1 MNMDYQD
8 VLMSEYGGKIVTSDL
23 DELASEN
30 VEFEWDGSFDEDA
43 GVSSGEGH
51 INLDYRNYL
60 SEDEESFNEDDES
73 EEEYDERNNWSLQ
86 TGVSFVINEDGKIDS
101 IEITADVSCFGDSG
115 LGDCDPEEEWTQDD
129 LIMAREFFDSIT
141 Q

>member
-1 MNMDYQD
+1 MDYQD
-8 VLMSEYGGKIVTSDL
+8 ILMSEYVGKIVTSDL

-30 VEFEWDGSFDEDA
+30 VEFEWDGSFDEEA

-51 INLDYRNYL
+51 INLDYRDYL
-60 SEDEESFNEDDES
+60 SGNEESFDEDEDS

-86 TGVSFVINEDGKIDS
+86 TGVSFVVNEDGEIES
-101 IEITADVSCFGDSG
+101 IEITADVGCFGDSG
-115 LGDCDPEEEWTQDD
+115 LGACDPEEEWTQDD
-129 LIMAREFFDSIT
+129 LNLARSFFNSIT

>member
-1 MNMDYQD
+1 MDYQD
-8 VLMSEYGGKIVTSDL
+8 ILMSEYVGKIVTSDL

-30 VEFEWDGSFDEDA
+30 VEFEWDGSFDEEA

-51 INLDYRNYL
+51 INLDYRDYL
-60 SEDEESFNEDDES
+60 SGNEESFDEDEDS

-86 TGVSFVINEDGKIDS
+86 TGVSFVVNEDGEIES
-101 IEITADVSCFGDSG
+101 IEITADVGCFGDSG

-129 LIMAREFFDSIT
+129 LNLARSFFNSIT